1 MALRSAGFCLDTG
14 GELTAQMGNIEK
26 SGAAHRHGW
35 EGKQVKNSILKFLK
49 RIALAAVAICL
60 LLCLFLTGIL
70 VYGSARRYVTKKD
83 TVHAF
88 YAQYAAFVEAS
99 EEDSGGGIFS
109 DILNFNREG
118 DLPQEIQE
126 MGFESVY
133 FDDGVAYFTH
143 KDASAWTGSF
153 GILRTADTKNV
164 PSWYILEPIEREWY
178 YWRMA

>member
-1 MALRSAGFCLDTG
+1 M
-14 GELTAQMGNIEK
+14 
-26 SGAAHRHGW
+26 
-35 EGKQVKNSILKFLK
+35 KNSILKFLK
-49 RIALAAVAICL
+49 RIVLAAVAICL

-70 VYGSARRYVTKKD
+70 VYGSARRYVIKKD

-178 YWRMA
+178 YWRMS